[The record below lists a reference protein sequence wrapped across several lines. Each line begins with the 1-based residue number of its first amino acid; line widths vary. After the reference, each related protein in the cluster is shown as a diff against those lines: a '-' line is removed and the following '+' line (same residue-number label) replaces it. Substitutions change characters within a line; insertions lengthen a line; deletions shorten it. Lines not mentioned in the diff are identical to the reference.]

1 MARRFAPWLLWLML
15 CLWTSSW
22 AKGLV
27 LPFEGPG
34 GHATAQA
41 FARSLGAAA
50 PSLAALLLPDLPWE
64 GSYERVTGS
73 LYTLGGARL
82 ALESTR
88 ADWVLVGRTGEKGE
102 LVLFLA
108 TPKEVAGARFT
119 QPLLALRWLGSRLGL
134 KPGPFEPDPRQE
146 RDLARLAQG
155 ELEGVS
161 RFPAPRAL
169 YEAALALSKNGE
181 LKASLEPLPQP
192 LVEFWTGLAAGKLL
206 PAYAAM
212 FDLQEN
218 RQALAQSQARKLAQ
232 GNALE
237 RIAAVMVLKATQDPS
252 WRAAARGLSEY
263 APEIAYGWE
272 QRGFA
277 ALEEERPAEAAQAF
291 SRVLELL
298 PQNRS
303 AWTNLGWAQYL
314 RGDKAR
320 SLQASLQALRLGPD
334 PTALYNLGLVRA
346 LYGDFVGAREAYT
359 RALESDEE
367 EIYRLAIEDLQN
379 TGDTRMAYWMGFLA
393 ERVGLLE
400 QARGYYRAFL
410 EANPKH
416 PLAPSARR
424 ALAQEGRLELRL
436 VALLLRP
443 DGPDARPFRAGE
455 VLFPQ
460 VRLMGSPYL
469 SQQPLW
475 VRLLD
480 AQGKVL
486 AQSSKKIAFR
496 AFTTEVEELA
506 AGVRLPAEG
515 RYVLELR
522 YGEAVLRQPLEV
534 LPASLARQLYV
545 LGLEPRGANGMPLLE
560 PAQLLGAEGDRLLLQ
575 KLEAEFKAAAPTA
588 ALDPRLSQPLKTGP
602 YAGQSVAELL
612 RKAER
617 RVLEAFLRAAVQEPQ
632 LLGEND
638 VVKAFVSW
646 LQK

>member
-1 MARRFAPWLLWLML
+1 VG
-15 CLWTSSW
+15 W

-34 GHATAQA
+34 GNATAQA
-41 FARSLGAAA
+41 FAQSLGVAA

-73 LYTLGGARL
+73 LYTAGGARL

-88 ADWVLVGRTGEKGE
+88 ADWVLLGKTGERGE

-108 TPKEVAGARFT
+108 TPKEVFTARFT
-119 QPLLALRWLGSRLGL
+119 QPLLALRWLGSRLDL

-146 RDLARLAQG
+146 RDLAKLAQG

-161 RFPAPRAL
+161 RFPVPRAL
-169 YEAALALSKNGE
+169 YEAALALTENGE
-181 LKASLEPLPQP
+181 LKSNLEPLPRP
-192 LVEFWTGLAAGKLL
+192 LIEFWSDLAAGKPL
-206 PAYAAM
+206 PAYRAIS
-212 FDLQEN
+212 DLQEN
-218 RQALAQSQARKLAQ
+218 RTALALNQAHKLAQ

-237 RIAAVMVLKATQDPS
+237 RIAAVMVLKAGKDPS
-252 WRAAARGLSEY
+252 WRTVARGLSEY

-277 ALEEERPAEAAQAF
+277 ALEEDKPAEAAQAF

-298 PQNRS
+298 PQKRS

-314 RGDKAR
+314 KGDKAR
-320 SLQASLQALRLGPD
+320 SLQASLQALRLGAD
-334 PTALYNLGLVRA
+334 PTAMYNLGLVRA

-367 EIYRLAIEDLQN
+367 ELYRLAIEDLQN
-379 TGDTRMAYWMGFLA
+379 SGDARMSYWMGFLA

-400 QARGYYRAFL
+400 RAQGYYRAFL
-410 EANPKH
+410 ESHPKH
-416 PLAPSARR
+416 PLAGSARR
-424 ALAQEGRLELRL
+424 ALAQKGRLEVQL

-443 DGPDARPFRAGE
+443 DSPDARPFHAGE

-460 VRLMGSPYL
+460 LRLVGSPYL
-469 SQQPLW
+469 SQQPLS

-480 AQGKVL
+480 ARGTALIQ
-486 AQSSKKIAFR
+486 ASKKIAFR
-496 AFTTEVEELA
+496 AFTTELVELA
-506 AGVRLPAEG
+506 PGVKLPAEG
-515 RYVLELR
+515 RYTLEVR
-522 YGEAVLRQPLEV
+522 YGEAVVRQPLEV

-545 LGLEPRGANGMPLLE
+545 LGLEPRGLNGVPLLDVAE
-560 PAQLLGAEGDRLLLQ
+560 LLGPEGDKLLLQ
-575 KLEAEFKAAAPTA
+575 KLEAELKAAAWAA
-588 ALDPRLSQPLKTGP
+588 ALDPRLSQPLKAGP

-617 RVLEAFLRAAVQEPQ
+617 KVLEAFLQAAVQEPW
-632 LLGEND
+632 LLGESD
-638 VVKAFVSW
+638 VVNAFVNW
-646 LQK
+646 AQQ

>member
-1 MARRFAPWLLWLML
+1 MPRWAVWLLIL
-15 CLWTSSW
+15 CLCSGW

-34 GHATAQA
+34 GNATAQA
-41 FARSLGAAA
+41 FARSLGVAP

-73 LYTLGGARL
+73 LYTPGGARL

-88 ADWVLVGRTGEKGE
+88 AEWVLVGQTGEKGE
-102 LVLFLA
+102 LALFLA
-108 TPKEVAGARFT
+108 TPKETATARFT
-119 QPLLALRWLGSRLGL
+119 QPRLALRWLGSRLGL

-146 RDLARLAQG
+146 QDLARLAQG

-161 RFPAPRAL
+161 RFPVPRAL
-169 YEAALALSKNGE
+169 YEAALVLAKSGE
-181 LKASLEPLPQP
+181 LKASLEPLPRP

-206 PAYAAM
+206 PAYEAM

-218 RQALAQSQARKLAQ
+218 RTALAQSQARKLAQ

-237 RIAAVMVLKATQDPS
+237 RIAAVMVLQAGKDPS
-252 WRAAARGLSEY
+252 WRAVARGLSEY

-277 ALEEERPAEAAQAF
+277 ALDEDRPDEAAQAF

-298 PQNRS
+298 PKNRS

-320 SLQASLQALRLGPD
+320 SLRASLQSLRLGTD
-334 PTALYNLGLVRA
+334 PTAMYNLGLVRA
-346 LYGDFVGAREAYT
+346 LYGDFVGARAAYT

-367 EIYRLAIEDLQN
+367 GIYRLAIEDLQN
-379 TGDTRMAYWMGFLA
+379 SGDAHMSYWMGFLA

-400 QARGYYRAFL
+400 QAKGYYRAFL

-416 PLAPSARR
+416 PLAGSARR
-424 ALAQEGRLELRL
+424 ALAQEGKLEVRL

-460 VRLMGSPYL
+460 VRLVGSPYL
-469 SQQPLW
+469 SQQPLS

-480 AQGKVL
+480 AQGGAL
-486 AQSSKKIAFR
+486 AQASKKIAFR
-496 AFTTEVEELA
+496 AFTTELEELA
-506 AGVRLPAEG
+506 PGVKLPAEG
-515 RYVLELR
+515 RYVLEVR
-522 YGEAVLRQPLEV
+522 YGEAVVRQPLEA

-545 LGLEPRGANGMPLLE
+545 LGLEPRGSNGMPLLE
-560 PAQLLGAEGDRLLLQ
+560 VAELLGLEGDRLLLQ

-588 ALDPRLSQPLKTGP
+588 ALNPRLSQPLKAGP

-617 RVLEAFLRAAVQEPQ
+617 RVLEAFLRAAVQKPQ

-638 VVKAFVSW
+638 VVNAFVNW
-646 LQK
+646 VQK

>member
-1 MARRFAPWLLWLML
+1 MSRRLALWLLIF
-15 CLWTSSW
+15 CLWTAGW

-34 GHATAQA
+34 GNATAQA
-41 FARSLGAAA
+41 FARSLEVAA

-73 LYTLGGARL
+73 LYTAGGARL

-88 ADWVLVGRTGEKGE
+88 ADWVLLGRVGEKGE
-102 LVLFLA
+102 LVLWLA
-108 TPKEVAGARFT
+108 TPGETATARFT

-146 RDLARLAQG
+146 QDLARLAQG

-161 RFPAPRAL
+161 RFPVPRTL
-169 YEAALALSKNGE
+169 YEAALALTQKGE
-181 LKASLEPLPQP
+181 LRTGLEPLPRP
-192 LVEFWTGLAAGKLL
+192 LVEFWSGLAAGRLL
-206 PAYAAM
+206 PAYQAM

-218 RQALAQSQARKLAQ
+218 RTALALSQARKLAQ

-237 RIAAVMVLKATQDPS
+237 RIAAVMVLQAGKDPS
-252 WRAAARGLSEY
+252 WRAVARRLSEY
-263 APEIAYGWE
+263 APQIAYGWE

-277 ALEEERPAEAAQAF
+277 ALEENKPDEAAQAF
-291 SRVLELL
+291 ARLLELL

-320 SLQASLQALRLGPD
+320 SLQASLQSLRLGPD

-379 TGDTRMAYWMGFLA
+379 TGDARMGYWMGFLA

-400 QARGYYRAFL
+400 QAREYYRAFL
-410 EANPKH
+410 EASPKH

-424 ALAQEGRLELRL
+424 ALAQEGKLEVRL

-443 DGPDARPFRAGE
+443 DSPDARPFRAGE

-460 VRLMGSPYL
+460 VRLVGSPYL
-469 SQQPLW
+469 SQQALW
-475 VRLLD
+475 VHLLD
-480 AQGKVL
+480 VQGRTL
-486 AQSSKKIAFR
+486 AQVSKKIAFR
-496 AFTTEVEELA
+496 AFTTELEELA
-506 AGVRLPAEG
+506 PGVRLPAEG

-522 YGEAVLRQPLEV
+522 YGEAVVRQPLEV

-545 LGLEPRGANGMPLLE
+545 LGLEPRGANGTPLLE
-560 PAQLLGAEGDRLLLQ
+560 VAELLGRDGDRLLLQ
-575 KLEAEFKAAAPTA
+575 RLEAEFKAAAPMA
-588 ALDPRLSQPLKTGP
+588 ALDPRLSQPLKAGP

-617 RVLEAFLRAAVQEPQ
+617 KVLEAFLRAAVQEPQ

-638 VVKAFVSW
+638 VVTAFVKW
-646 LQK
+646 AQR